1 MSEKE
6 IKQENSGKEL
16 PQVEETLPVTE
27 EKVELGKF
35 KDVNALA
42 KAYESLQSEFTKR
55 CQRIKELEQRVSE
68 FDKTN
73 IPNDVNAEASAN
85 AGISEEEKEEILKGY
100 LKQVVGARS
109 RAILLDGEGTGLKTP
124 SKKPKTVAEAGI
136 LAKEILSK

>member
-55 CQRIKELEQRVSE
+55 CQRRIGATRFGIRQDEYPERRKRGSVGKCRYIRRGKRRNLKRV
-68 FDKTN
+68 
-73 IPNDVNAEASAN
+73 
-85 AGISEEEKEEILKGY
+85 
-100 LKQVVGARS
+100 
-109 RAILLDGEGTGLKTP
+109 
-124 SKKPKTVAEAGI
+124 PKTGGRR
-136 LAKEILSK
+136 EIESDFIRRRGDGA

>member
-6 IKQENSGKEL
+6 IKQENSGKEF